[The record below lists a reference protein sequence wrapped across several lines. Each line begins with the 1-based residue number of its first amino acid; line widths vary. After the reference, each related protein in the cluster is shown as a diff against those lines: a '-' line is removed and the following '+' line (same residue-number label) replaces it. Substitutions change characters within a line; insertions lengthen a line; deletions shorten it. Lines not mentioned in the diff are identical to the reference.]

1 MNTQEVIKLADDIVF
16 THTGKHLDNL
26 QEAILKGVWQGQKYS
41 KISEDFHCSEGH
53 IKDVSSALWTLLSKV
68 LGEEINKSNFRATIE
83 RLKLSILSS
92 NDFFA
97 KDFFSHDFTQINH
110 INFSG
115 DTSHPSK
122 VSNSMSQETEHRQD
136 ACATIK
142 TREDLREMPNLNT
155 CFDRVS
161 ELTTL
166 QQWILEENTR
176 VISILGMIG
185 IGKTSLAVKLI
196 AQIKRQ
202 FDDVIWRSLRNSPP
216 LQLTLHNLLNFLS
229 NEPSTVPSSAP
240 TSSLA
245 ETRSRFLEILQIKR
259 CLIIFDDLQTLYSTG
274 QLAGTYQPEYAN
286 HHRFFREIAE
296 SSHQSCFIL
305 MSREKP
311 RDISRLESE
320 NEAVKTLPLKGLD
333 NVEEILREKA
343 LKSDE
348 NSLKFFQAYQG
359 NPLWLKIVTTMIQDL
374 FDGNVSDLL
383 TDDSL
388 FLGDLEPLLQKQFNR
403 LSPSEQELMITLSQE
418 IPPMSLPKIKEK
430 LPFSSSEL
438 LKIMQSLE
446 RRFFLEKVREG
457 DKNLFT
463 ISRVFKELLKSQHN
477 P

>member
-16 THTGKHLDNL
+16 AHTGKHLDNL

-53 IKDVSSALWTLLSKV
+53 IKDVSSALWTLLSKG
-68 LGEEINKSNFRATIE
+68 LSEEINKSNFRATFE
-83 RLKLSILSS
+83 RLKLSIFSS
-92 NDFFA
+92 NM
-97 KDFFSHDFTQINH
+97 FFSQDVFTHDSTQIYN
-110 INFSG
+110 INYGG
-115 DTSHPSK
+115 DTSHPSTE
-122 VSNSMSQETEHRQD
+122 SNSMFQETEHRQD
-136 ACATIK
+136 AFATIK
-142 TREDLREMPNLNT
+142 KREDLREMPNLNT

-176 VISILGMIG
+176 VISILGMLG
-185 IGKTSLAVKLI
+185 IGKTSLAVQLI
-196 AQIKRQ
+196 QQIKRQ
-202 FDDVIWRSLRNSPP
+202 FDYVLWRSFRNAPP
-216 LQLTLHNLLNFLS
+216 LQLTLKHLLYFLS
-229 NEPSTVPSSAP
+229 NEPSTVPSYFP
-240 TSSLA
+240 TSSLT
-245 ETRSRFLEILQIKR
+245 ETRARFLEILHIKR
-259 CLIIFDDLQTLYSTG
+259 CLIIFDDLQRLYSSG
-274 QLAGTYQPEYAN
+274 QIAGTYQPEYAN
-286 HHRFFREIAE
+286 YHRFFREIAE
-296 SSHQSCFIL
+296 TSHQSCFLFI
-305 MSREKP
+305 SREKP
-311 RDISRLESE
+311 RDISPLEIE
-320 NEAVKTLPLKGLD
+320 KEPVKTLALKGLD
-333 NVEEILREKA
+333 NVEQILRENA
-343 LKSDE
+343 LNLDE

-403 LSPSEQELMITLSQE
+403 LSPSEKELMITLSQE

-457 DKNLFT
+457 EKNLFT
-463 ISRVFKELLKSQHN
+463 ISRVFKELLKSQHH

>member
-1 MNTQEVIKLADDIVF
+1 MNTQEVIKLADDLVF
-16 THTGKHLDNL
+16 AHTGKHLDNL
-26 QEAILKGVWQGQKYS
+26 QEAILKGVWQCQKYS
-41 KISEDFHCSEGH
+41 NIAEDFHCSEGH
-53 IKDVSSALWTLLSKV
+53 IKDVSSQLWTLLSKV
-68 LGEEINKSNFRATIE
+68 LGEEINKSNFRATID
-83 RLKLSILSS
+83 RLNFS
-92 NDFFA
+92 NI
-97 KDFFSHDFTQINH
+97 SHFGNDIIH
-110 INFSG
+110 IGDINFCR
-115 DTSHPSK
+115 DTSHQPK
-122 VSNSMSQETEHRQD
+122 GSNSMSKEQNTGRMPVLRQD

-142 TREDLREMPNLNT
+142 KREDLREMPNLNT

-185 IGKTSLAVKLI
+185 IGKTSVAVQLI
-196 AQIKRQ
+196 SQVKPQ
-202 FDDVIWRSLRNSPP
+202 FDYVIWRSLRNSPP
-216 LQLTLHNLLNFLS
+216 LHLTLHNLLNFLS
-229 NEPSTVPSSAP
+229 NEPSTVPSSSP

-245 ETRSRFLEILQIKR
+245 ETRSRFLETLQLKR
-259 CLIIFDDLQTLYSTG
+259 CLIIFDDLQTLYSSG

-286 HHRFFREIAE
+286 HHQFFREIAE
-296 SSHQSCFIL
+296 SYHQSCFIL

-311 RDISRLESE
+311 RDISSLESE
-320 NEAVKTLPLKGLD
+320 NETVKTLPLKGLD

-343 LKSDE
+343 LTSDE

-457 DKNLFT
+457 EKNLFT
-463 ISRVFKELLKSQHN
+463 ISPVFKELLKSKHN